1 MNAKIV
7 VLGAAESGI
16 GAAILAQKKGFDIW
30 VSDNGNIK
38 QKYKDVLLHHAIAFE
53 EGKHSESKILQAS
66 LIIKSPGIPQTAE
79 IIKKCRAA
87 KIPIISE
94 IEFANRF
101 NQGYNI
107 GITGSN
113 GKTTTTLMLG
123 HIMKCQFEDV
133 FVGGNLGNSFAKAL
147 YNQNFKYNILE
158 LSSFQLDDTI
168 DFKANIAIITNIT
181 PDHLDRY
188 SNMENY
194 IASKLKITQNQ
205 TAEDYLI
212 YFYDDPILQKAIAN
226 TKIKSQCIPYS
237 LERKFEENGAWIEKN
252 KMIIKINS
260 NISTMSIEKFALQ
273 GKHML
278 QNSMAASVGSKL
290 VGVRK
295 AKIRESLA
303 DFEGVEH
310 RLEHVASIR
319 GVEFINDSKAT
330 NVNSTWYGLESMNK
344 PVIWIAGGIDKG
356 NDYSALIELAKHK
369 VKALICMGTD
379 NEKLIRTFQGVIP
392 KIVETNNMND
402 AVIKAYYSAQKGDV
416 VLLSPACASFDLFE
430 NYEERGFEFKK
441 QIAEL

>member
-1 MNAKIV
+1 MNAELV

-16 GAAILAQKKGFDIW
+16 GAAILAKTKKIKVW
-30 VSDNGNIK
+30 VSDAGNIK
-38 QKYKDVLLHHAIAFE
+38 KKYKDVLLHHAIAFE
-53 EGKHSESKILQAS
+53 EGKHSDTKILNAN
-66 LIIKSPGIPQTAE
+66 LIIKSPGIPESAE

-94 IEFANRF
+94 IEFANRY
-101 NQGYNI
+101 NQGLNI

-113 GKTTTTLMLG
+113 GKTTTTIMLG
-123 HIMKCQFEDV
+123 HMLKSQFEDV
-133 FVGGNLGNSFAKAL
+133 FVGGNLGNSFAMAL
-147 YNQNFKYNILE
+147 STQNFKYNVLE
-158 LSSFQLDDTI
+158 LSSFQLDDMI
-168 DFKANIAIITNIT
+168 DYKSHIAIITNIT

-188 SNMENY
+188 GNMENY
-194 IASKLKITQNQ
+194 TASKLKITKNQ

-226 TKIKSQCIPYS
+226 TKIKSRCIPYS
-237 LERKFEENGAWIEKN
+237 LERKFEENGAWIENN

-273 GKHML
+273 GKHTL

-295 AKIRESLA
+295 SKIRESLA
-303 DFEGVEH
+303 NFEGVEH

-330 NVNSTWYGLESMNK
+330 NVNSTWYGLESMTK
-344 PVIWIAGGIDKG
+344 PVVWIAGGVDKG
-356 NDYSALIELAKHK
+356 NDYSALIDLAKSK
-369 VKALICMGTD
+369 VKALICLGEN
-379 NEKLIRTFQGVIP
+379 NEKLVRTFQGVIP
-392 KIVETNNMND
+392 KIIETNNMSD

-430 NYEERGFEFKK
+430 NYEERGLEFKK
-441 QIAEL
+441 QITEL